1 MPSNLQSIDA
11 RALKA
16 GLDRGEI
23 QLVDVREAGEYA
35 REHIPGASLMP
46 LSTFD
51 PAKLVREPGK
61 RLVVH
66 CITGKRSAQAGER
79 LLASGLPD
87 VTNFAGGMA
96 EWKQAG
102 LPVAGDAKAP
112 LPIMRQVQ
120 IAAGSLA
127 LIGVVLGF
135 AVHPAFFLLSGAV
148 GAGLMFA
155 GLSGTCMMANLLML
169 LPYNK
174 SQRA

>member
-66 CITGKRSAQAGER
+66 CITGKRSAQA
-79 LLASGLPD
+79 
-87 VTNFAGGMA
+87 
-96 EWKQAG
+96 
-102 LPVAGDAKAP
+102 
-112 LPIMRQVQ
+112 
-120 IAAGSLA
+120 
-127 LIGVVLGF
+127 
-135 AVHPAFFLLSGAV
+135 
-148 GAGLMFA
+148 
-155 GLSGTCMMANLLML
+155 
-169 LPYNK
+169 
-174 SQRA
+174 